1 MKVKSWD
8 GTRSDFKKFTLK
20 HSMGQRLRTHSQ
32 WLLLISDN
40 WPGMRQSS
48 MYICMVIHC
57 TAAIFLTS
65 SMTLVKI
72 HGAVERPKGRALN
85 CQSVPLCQNVRN
97 FLNFDLL
104 GCGSKHRTGRPIP
117 WSHQSTNRLQKRRD
131 VYGPIQGLQVD
142 YRPPFPS
149 CPGNQEHV
157 GVVAWPRGTGSIAS
171 FSVICGTSLSSTSN
185 FTGSVGSLA

>member
-1 MKVKSWD
+1 MAAYNLGRLAWNEPIVYVHMH
-8 GTRSDFKKFTLK
+8 GYTL
-20 HSMGQRLRTHSQ
+20 HCGYLTHLLR
-32 WLLLISDN
+32 D
-40 WPGMRQSS
+40 PG
-48 MYICMVIHC
+48 
-57 TAAIFLTS
+57 
-65 SMTLVKI
+65 KN
-72 HGAVERPKGRALN
+72 GAVERPKGRALN